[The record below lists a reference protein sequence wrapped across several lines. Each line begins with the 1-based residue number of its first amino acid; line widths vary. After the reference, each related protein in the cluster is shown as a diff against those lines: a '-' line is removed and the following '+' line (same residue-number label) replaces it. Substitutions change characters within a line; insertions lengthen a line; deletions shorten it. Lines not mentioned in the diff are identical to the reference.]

1 MNQENTAMRNV
12 GKKRAAACAV
22 GMGLITLLAGC
33 TPPEQMLSPS
43 ISGYNHTHD
52 QSLYYYTVNG
62 NMGAGL
68 GPGGGGGSFSC
79 CVSIPRYWEPG
90 TKVKVWW
97 MYQGGTRIP
106 PEPPPHVA
114 EVELPPYKPSD
125 VGSLQVH
132 FYPDQ
137 KIRVYVS
144 RYSINHPDYPADLKW
159 DMPTPADA
167 VAGTP
172 LPFPPEDNPEPN
184 VTRPGETYPQRV
196 LRVEEGLKRAEAR
209 RQAKQTRWDALV
221 ARKAAGL
228 PIDPASL
235 PPLLPPEPMWDP
247 STSPEWR
254 SLHREAAPAPAP
266 TPDPN
271 EKRAR

>member
-1 MNQENTAMRNV
+1 M
-12 GKKRAAACAV
+12 KRVRTMHAYRGASWAACVLAA
-22 GMGLITLLAGC
+22 LLAGC
-33 TPPEQMLSPS
+33 TPRAETMGAD
-43 ISGYNHTHD
+43 ITGYNHTQD

-62 NMGAGL
+62 NMGSNL

-79 CVSIPRYWEPG
+79 CVSIPRHWEPG

-97 MYQGGTRIP
+97 MYQGDTKELP

-137 KIRVYVS
+137 KIKAVVS
-144 RYSINHPDYPADLKW
+144 RYAIWHEDYPADLKW

-167 VAGTP
+167 VAGTA
-172 LPFPPEDNPEPN
+172 LPFPPEENREIKLPLL
-184 VTRPGETYPQRV
+184 GESAEQAYQRWAA
-196 LRVEEGLKRAEAR
+196 AEAR
-209 RQAKQTRWDALV
+209 AIARREAKQARWDALV

-228 PIDPASL
+228 PIDSSTL
-235 PPLLPPEPMWDP
+235 PPLLPREPTWEP
-247 STSPEWR
+247 VRVEGQEASPAEPLASW
-254 SLHREAAPAPAP
+254 P
-266 TPDPN
+266 
-271 EKRAR
+271 KGGAR

>member
-1 MNQENTAMRNV
+1 MMREAMATTAYR
-12 GKKRAAACAV
+12 GLCWAACVLTA
-22 GMGLITLLAGC
+22 LLVGC
-33 TPPEQMLSPS
+33 TPREKTMGAS
-43 ISGYNHTHD
+43 ITGYNHTYD

-62 NMGAGL
+62 NMGAGM
-68 GPGGGGGSFSC
+68 GAQSGGGAFSC
-79 CVSIPRYWEPG
+79 CASIPRHWEPG
-90 TKVKVWW
+90 TRVKVWW
-97 MYQGGTRIP
+97 SYQGGTRIP

-137 KIRVYVS
+137 KIKVVVS
-144 RYSINHPDYPADLKW
+144 RYAIWHPDYPADLKW

-167 VAGTP
+167 VAGTA

-184 VTRPGETYPQRV
+184 ITRPGETYPQRV
-196 LRVEEGLKRAEAR
+196 LRVEEGLKKAEAR
-209 RQAKQTRWDALV
+209 RQAKQARWDALV

-228 PIDPASL
+228 PITPELL

-247 STSPEWR
+247 GRAEG
-254 SLHREAAPAPAP
+254 REAAPAKP
-266 TPDPN
+266 
-271 EKRAR
+271 